1 MRASFRYESR
11 QEKIDEFINSLMK
24 DEYDEDEYQE
34 QEYPTDLRGLKTFYA
49 ISDDDEGKLIVAIY
63 NKDIDAKIQIKTET
77 RNDKILNPRTGK
89 YRKYQRFVRTKPHRF
104 SSYNAMKCRYKS
116 DSLNTLKTRLKHL
129 MFKAIPVNETGFY
142 NANDWCNLILRY
154 CNDIDAL
161 VEYYEHSRLVEG
173 IYNLIKAGE
182 YKHVARSKRIV
193 KVKSNFISDHM
204 I

>member
-1 MRASFRYESR
+1 MHALRYESR
-11 QEKIDEFINSLMK
+11 QNKIEELINSLMG

-63 NKDIDAKIQIKTET
+63 NKDIEAKIQIKTET
-77 RNDKILNPRTGK
+77 RNDKRFNPRTGK
-89 YRKYQRFVRTKPHRF
+89 YRKNQKFAKTKPHRF
-104 SSYNAMKCRYKS
+104 SSYSDMKRAYKPR
-116 DSLNTLKTRLKHL
+116 SLNALKTRLKHL
-129 MFKAIPVNETGFY
+129 IFKAISVNETGFY

-161 VEYYEHSRLVEG
+161 VEYYEHGELVDG
-173 IYNLIKAGE
+173 IYNLIKAGD
-182 YKHVARSKRIV
+182 YKQVARSKREV
-193 KVKSNFISDHM
+193 KVKSNFISDQM

>member
-77 RNDKILNPRTGK
+77 RNDKILNPRT
-89 YRKYQRFVRTKPHRF
+89 
-104 SSYNAMKCRYKS
+104 
-116 DSLNTLKTRLKHL
+116 
-129 MFKAIPVNETGFY
+129 
-142 NANDWCNLILRY
+142 
-154 CNDIDAL
+154 
-161 VEYYEHSRLVEG
+161 
-173 IYNLIKAGE
+173 
-182 YKHVARSKRIV
+182 
-193 KVKSNFISDHM
+193 
-204 I
+204 